1 MLALLFYIDEN
12 LYAIDS
18 LQVVEVIPRVN
29 LRPIHQAPDYIV
41 GLCNY
46 RGAIV
51 TVLDLCKLIQ
61 GQPCRKFLST
71 RIIIANYFQPGGVST
86 YLGLMAERVTETLK
100 KSDDLF
106 SHVHI
111 EAKEKSYLGGI
122 AMDKR
127 GMIQKIHLDRLPV
140 QLGQV
145 TSVEVEEE
153 LS

>member
-1 MLALLFYIDEN
+1 MLALLFYIGEN

-51 TVLDLCKLIQ
+51 TVLDLGQLIQ
-61 GQPCRKFLST
+61 GQPCRRFLST
-71 RIIIANYFQPGGVST
+71 RIIIANYLQPSGGT
-86 YLGLMAERVTETLK
+86 TDLGLIAERVTETLK
-100 KSDDLF
+100 KSDDVF
-106 SHVHI
+106 SPVHI
-111 EAKEKSYLGGI
+111 EAKDKSYLGGI

-127 GMIQKIHLDRLPV
+127 GMIQQIHLDRLPV
-140 QLGQV
+140 QQRQATFLEAKEQ
-145 TSVEVEEE
+145 
-153 LS
+153 L

>member
-1 MLALLFYIDEN
+1 MLALLFYIGEN

-51 TVLDLCKLIQ
+51 TVLDLGQLIQ
-61 GQPCRKFLST
+61 GQPCRRFLST
-71 RIIIANYFQPGGVST
+71 RIIIANYLQPSGVNT
-86 YLGLMAERVTETLK
+86 YLGLIAERVTETLK
-100 KSDDLF
+100 KSDDVF
-106 SHVHI
+106 SPVHI
-111 EAKEKSYLGGI
+111 EAKDKSYLGGI

-127 GMIQKIHLDRLPV
+127 GMIQQIHLDRLPV
-140 QLGQV
+140 QLQQA
-145 TSVEVEEE
+145 TFLEAKEQ
-153 LS
+153 L